1 MKIAYVTKANWGD
14 NSPGVIFSY
23 YQARSFVE
31 NNHDISL
38 IMQHPKRAVDN
49 KNDLN
54 KINPIDIKLLSN
66 RLGPFKAN
74 EIFYRRANSL
84 ILSNNYD
91 IVFTRDPGYLP
102 FLVRLKEHEKKVYYQ
117 SHNFYMDFSKH
128 EYTQSVNSCLLY
140 TSPSP
145 RD

>member
-1 MKIAYVTKANWGD
+1 MKIAYVTKAHWGD

-54 KINPIDIKLLSN
+54 IHLL
-66 RLGPFKAN
+66 
-74 EIFYRRANSL
+74 
-84 ILSNNYD
+84 
-91 IVFTRDPGYLP
+91 
-102 FLVRLKEHEKKVYYQ
+102 
-117 SHNFYMDFSKH
+117 
-128 EYTQSVNSCLLY
+128 
-140 TSPSP
+140 
-145 RD
+145 

>member
-102 FLVRLKEHEKKVYYQ
+102 CLVRLKENEKKVYYQ

-128 EYTQSVNSCLLY
+128 EYTQSVN
-140 TSPSP
+140 
-145 RD
+145 RKKFNK

>member
-91 IVFTRDPGYLP
+91 VVFTRDPGYLP
-102 FLVRLKEHEKKVYYQ
+102 CLVKLKENEK
-117 SHNFYMDFSKH
+117 
-128 EYTQSVNSCLLY
+128 NSILPI
-140 TSPSP
+140 S
-145 RD
+145 